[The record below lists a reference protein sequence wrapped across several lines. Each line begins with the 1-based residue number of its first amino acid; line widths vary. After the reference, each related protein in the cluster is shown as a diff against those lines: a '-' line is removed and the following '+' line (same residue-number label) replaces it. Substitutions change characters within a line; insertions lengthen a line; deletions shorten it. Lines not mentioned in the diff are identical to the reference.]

1 MLGKLQ
7 GLFPKKMYLIGGND
21 KEHPYNVADF
31 TDYFTYT
38 RKIFL
43 NFIKNID
50 KEKIYPEKCSHCKI
64 CRWYDECEKI
74 WKNDN
79 YINQIAGIR
88 KSQIDRFKKENIITV
103 EDLCKINLD
112 NPNLKKINSKT
123 LSNLKIK
130 AELVQ
135 KKREDGKSDYP

>member
-1 MLGKLQ
+1 MH
-7 GLFPKKMYLIGGND
+7 FPESKKVKSG
-21 KEHPYNVADF
+21 
-31 TDYFTYT
+31 
-38 RKIFL
+38 
-43 NFIKNID
+43 
-50 KEKIYPEKCSHCKI
+50 
-64 CRWYDECEKI
+64 KI

-135 KKREDGKSDYP
+135 KKRESGKSDYKIIETQTCYIVFTNEPDALNMDKEDERYFVIKNENEKK